1 MVLQRGYT
9 CETLM
14 STFDPTLKSTLRYVQ
29 HSTQH
34 RSIPSPSLSFTLHPS
49 LFAALLSYHDNQSN
63 TCDPFWCLRNECGSF
78 HCMLWHRNDNDN
90 DTDDD
95 GDDGNDDDDNDGDY
109 AGDD

>member
-34 RSIPSPSLSFTLHPS
+34 KPIYLVVENDQSVSHTGTPALIFALFGTIQLRAHTLLISGGP
-49 LFAALLSYHDNQSN
+49 
-63 TCDPFWCLRNECGSF
+63 
-78 HCMLWHRNDNDN
+78 
-90 DTDDD
+90 
-95 GDDGNDDDDNDGDY
+95 
-109 AGDD
+109 